1 MDTSTAQRTRLQKN
15 KKFLGRGKGF
25 ALPVGTTMPR
35 GRRRRE
41 AKRAHPSWLQS
52 LLFPPGP
59 AGASAARDRNEWGQ
73 ESVCSLEQSQGP
85 VLANRFKSTQ
95 LVKQLDEIHERA
107 IQARARS
114 RGEGVLALDADVEEM
129 LEHASRNAILNSQG
143 GGAPPAEVHTNA
155 QAHVPQRSKPMC
167 AQAPVPCVEGE
178 ADGDGKNLASRRPGA
193 RIREVVVAAWRPTNW
208 LEAWEQLVDSEVELL
223 MHELV
228 DQTACQQETADAAEN
243 FEGCRGRRARDSEP
257 CLHEPKW
264 VRARCVVGHRC
275 ARCVV
280 GHRELDVRAVS
291 WAIES
296 SERVFASDSIATV
309 HEGSRPTFK
318 QGVAKPRRR
327 PGPKWED
334 SDMLE
339 AVLNPPSPSRSSRDD
354 MRPLSAL
361 SSMLQGWRVSLR
373 QAIEKA

>member
-107 IQARARS
+107 FQARARS

-143 GGAPPAEVHTNA
+143 GGAPPAEDHTNA
-155 QAHVPQRSKPMC
+155 RAHVPQRSKPMC

-257 CLHEPKW
+257 CLHEPN
-264 VRARCVVGHRC
+264 VH
-275 ARCVV
+275 
-280 GHRELDVRAVS
+280 AVS

>member
-1 MDTSTAQRTRLQKN
+1 M
-15 KKFLGRGKGF
+15 
-25 ALPVGTTMPR
+25 
-35 GRRRRE
+35 
-41 AKRAHPSWLQS
+41 
-52 LLFPPGP
+52 
-59 AGASAARDRNEWGQ
+59 
-73 ESVCSLEQSQGP
+73 
-85 VLANRFKSTQ
+85 
-95 LVKQLDEIHERA
+95 KQLDEIHERA

-257 CLHEPKW
+257 CLHEPN
-264 VRARCVVGHRC
+264 
-275 ARCVV
+275 
-280 GHRELDVRAVS
+280 VRAVS

-296 SERVFASDSIATV
+296 SERVFASDSIAMV

-339 AVLNPPSPSRSSRDD
+339 AVLNPPSPSRSSGDD
-354 MRPLSAL
+354 MRQLSAL